1 MEQALA
7 YYLRLSDEDI
17 NLKSNTAKD
26 ESNSIAAQRGLI
38 LRHIEQNPEL
48 CKMPQLEYCDDGYSG
63 TNFERPAFQQMIEL
77 SKQGGI
83 NCIIV
88 KDLSRFGRDYLEVGD
103 YLEHIFPFLGIRF
116 KSINDHYDSKNHD
129 GKTIGMDIAF
139 RNLIYDY
146 YSKDLSSKVRTA
158 MRTKQ
163 EKGEYLS
170 CLPYGYKRSE
180 SNKHRMV
187 VDAPAAQIV
196 REIFDGVLAGKSSS
210 DIAAAL
216 NDRGVPTPQEYKGVH
231 RHDETVPQ
239 WTRSRITGIIRNI
252 KYTGVMTTHKRESRQ
267 IRDKNQRRVP
277 QEEWIVRENMHEA
290 IISREIWDK
299 ANDMLSTRTNKG
311 RTATEHTD
319 RVFYCA
325 HCGRKLQKSN
335 GQDAYYYCPSAKF
348 HSDSPCLALH
358 LNRKEVE
365 KTIAAALRL
374 QLSFSEH
381 SAKASQEKKQN
392 DSMDCFRE
400 IQQVEKDAEQLQKKK
415 LEQYEAYRGGQISRD
430 DFLAIK
436 EQITAQSDCLT
447 EKKKSLEERYQKSL
461 SSQQTQTDK
470 EEDAKEAIRIL
481 DDFDAGIKEHLYEAV
496 CRINVASNTQID
508 IEWTFPDL
516 FAAEP

>member
-17 NLKSNTAKD
+17 DLKSNTTKD
-26 ESNSIAAQRGLI
+26 ESNSIVAQRGLI

-48 CKMPQLEYCDDGYSG
+48 CKMPRLEFCDDGYSG

-77 SKQGGI
+77 AKQGGI

-116 KSINDHYDSKNHD
+116 QSINDHYDSKNHD

-196 REIFDGVLAGKSSS
+196 REIFDAVLAGKSTS

-216 NDRGVPTPQEYKGVH
+216 NDRGVPTPQEYKGV
-231 RHDETVPQ
+231 RRRDETAPQ
-239 WTRSRITGIIRNI
+239 WTRSRITYMIRNI
-252 KYTGVMTTHKRESRQ
+252 KYTGVMTTHTRESRH

-277 QEEWIVRENMHEA
+277 REEWIVRENMHEA
-290 IISREIWDK
+290 IISREMWDK
-299 ANDMLSTRTNKG
+299 ANDMLSKRTDKG
-311 RTATEHTD
+311 RTAPEQTD

-335 GQDAYYYCPSAKF
+335 GQEPYYYCTSAKF
-348 HSDSPCLALH
+348 HSDSPCKALH
-358 LNRKEVE
+358 LNRREVE
-365 KTIAAALRL
+365 DTVAATLRI
-374 QLSFSEH
+374 QLNLFEH
-381 SAKASQEKKQN
+381 STKASQQKQQK
-392 DSMDCFRE
+392 DSMDCFRD
-400 IQQVEKDAEQLQKKK
+400 IQRVEKEMAQIQKKK
-415 LEQYEAYRGGQISRD
+415 LEQYEAYRSGQISRD
-430 DFLAIK
+430 DFLAVK
-436 EQITAQSDCLT
+436 EQITAQTNCLT
-447 EKKKSLEERYQKSL
+447 EKKKSLEEQYQRYL
-461 SSQQTQTDK
+461 SSQQAQT
-470 EEDAKEAIRIL
+470 AKEYEVEEATRIL
-481 DDFDAGIKEHLYEAV
+481 DDYDSGMKAHLYEAV
-496 CRINVASNTQID
+496 SRIIVSANTQID

>member
-17 NLKSNTAKD
+17 DLKNNTAKD

-48 CKMPQLEYCDDGYSG
+48 CKMPRLEFCDDGYSG
-63 TNFERPAFQQMIEL
+63 TNFERPSFQQMIEL
-77 SKQGGI
+77 AKQGGI

-116 KSINDHYDSKNHD
+116 QSINDHYDSKNHD

-196 REIFDGVLAGKSSS
+196 REIFDAVLAGKSTS

-216 NDRGVPTPQEYKGVH
+216 NDRGVPTPQEYKGV
-231 RHDETVPQ
+231 RRRDETAPQ
-239 WTRSRITGIIRNI
+239 WTRSRITYMIRNI
-252 KYTGVMTTHKRESRQ
+252 KYTGVMTTHTRESRH

-277 QEEWIVRENMHEA
+277 REEWIVREDMHEA
-290 IISREIWDK
+290 IIPREMWDK
-299 ANDMLSTRTNKG
+299 ANDMLSTRTDKG
-311 RTATEHTD
+311 RTAPEQTD

-335 GQDAYYYCPSAKF
+335 GQEPYYYCTSAKF
-348 HSDSPCLALH
+348 HSDSPCTAIHLH
-358 LNRKEVE
+358 KKQVE
-365 KTIAAALRL
+365 ETIADTLRI
-374 QLSFSEH
+374 QLCFHESPVSEVRE
-381 SAKASQEKKQN
+381 QKQT
-392 DSMDCFRE
+392 DGMDCFRE
-400 IQQVEKDAEQLQKKK
+400 IQQVEKEAAQLQRKK

-436 EQITAQSDCLT
+436 EQITAQTDRLT
-447 EKKKSLEERYQKSL
+447 EKKKSLEEQYQRYL
-461 SSQQTQTDK
+461 SSQQVQSDK
-470 EEDAKEAIRIL
+470 EHDAEQANRIL
-481 DDFDAGIKEHLYEAV
+481 DDYDSGMKDHLYEAV
-496 CRINVASNTQID
+496 SRIVVSDNTHIE
-508 IEWTFPDL
+508 IEWVFSDL
-516 FAAEP
+516 FAPEP